1 MSAEHAAQVRGES
14 AAAKLL
20 AATQHLR
27 DSGAIAKEK
36 IANQMNVTWNTKY
49 GSRRVRHD
57 PPTLKEAIAAA
68 QDLSDKLQD
77 QIEIAAG
84 FMDLPV
90 EDVRAEVM
98 KSAVPRN
105 AARIV
110 TSSGREGSSRTVIV
124 ERKSRRLVKHSEI

>member
-1 MSAEHAAQVRGES
+1 M
-14 AAAKLL
+14 
-20 AATQHLR
+20 T
-27 DSGAIAKEK
+27 
-36 IANQMNVTWNTKY
+36 VTWNTKY

-68 QDLSDKLQD
+68 RDLSDKLQD

-90 EDVRAEVM
+90 DEVRAEVL
-98 KSAVPRN
+98 KAAPVRN

-110 TSSGREGSSRTVIV
+110 TSGGREGMGRTVIV
-124 ERKSRRLVKHSEI
+124 ERKSRRMVRQNEM

>member
-1 MSAEHAAQVRGES
+1 VPIRQRTTRT
-14 AAAKLL
+14 KLRRDKSL
-20 AATQHLR
+20 AALQHL
-27 DSGAIAKEK
+27 SHNGLIARTK
-36 IANQMNVTWNTKY
+36 NSSQMTVTWNTKY

-90 EDVRAEVM
+90 EDVRSEVM
-98 KSAVPRN
+98 KAALPRST
-105 AARIV
+105 ARIV
-110 TSSGREGSSRTVIV
+110 TSSCREGGSRTVIV
-124 ERKSRRLVKHSEI
+124 ERKSRRLVKQ

>member
-1 MSAEHAAQVRGES
+1 M
-14 AAAKLL
+14 
-20 AATQHLR
+20 T
-27 DSGAIAKEK
+27 
-36 IANQMNVTWNTKY
+36 VTWNTKY
-49 GSRRVRHD
+49 GSRKVRHD

-98 KSAVPRN
+98 KSALPRS

-110 TSSGREGSSRTVIV
+110 TSSGREGGSRTVIV
-124 ERKSRRLVKHSEI
+124 ERKSRRIIKQNAI

>member
-1 MSAEHAAQVRGES
+1 MS
-14 AAAKLL
+14 
-20 AATQHLR
+20 
-27 DSGAIAKEK
+27 
-36 IANQMNVTWNTKY
+36 VTWNTKY

-98 KSAVPRN
+98 KSAVPRK

-110 TSSGREGSSRTVIV
+110 TSSGREGGSRTVIV
-124 ERKSRRLVKHSEI
+124 ERKSRRLVKQ

>member
-1 MSAEHAAQVRGES
+1 MMWAPKVDDGW
-14 AAAKLL
+14 
-20 AATQHLR
+20 
-27 DSGAIAKEK
+27 
-36 IANQMNVTWNTKY
+36 QMTTTWNTKY
-49 GSRRVRHD
+49 GTRRVRHD

-90 EDVRAEVM
+90 DEVRAEVL
-98 KSAVPRN
+98 KSAPTRQ

-110 TSSGREGSSRTVIV
+110 TSNGREGASRTVIV
-124 ERKSRRLVKHSEI
+124 ERKSRRIIRHNEI